1 MTHRL
6 DLAICSSTFTT
17 SEFLPIDNKNL
28 ADSGKD
34 YGGRCGGGSDGG
46 SDGGDGANGDG
57 VVMLKGDK

>member
-34 YGGRCGGGSDGG
+34 CGGRCGGGSG
-46 SDGGDGANGDG
+46 GGDGANGDG